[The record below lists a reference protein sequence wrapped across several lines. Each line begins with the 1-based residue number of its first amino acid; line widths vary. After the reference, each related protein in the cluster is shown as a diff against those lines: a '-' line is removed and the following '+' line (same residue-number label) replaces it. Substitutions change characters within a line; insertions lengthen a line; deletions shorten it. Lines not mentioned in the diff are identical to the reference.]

1 LAVHRHIVVVLELY
15 PFVEPFV
22 RSVPPA
28 AAVLAFAESKRI
40 PAESVLLI
48 TATTMGVSYA
58 YNLATTLYNDVE
70 QRPEM
75 VKQGLTRAGIEKVRS
90 VHTCVLPPTYVRC
103 AFSPFHL
110 PHRCSG
116 RRRSSAS
123 RG

>member
-1 LAVHRHIVVVLELY
+1 M
-15 PFVEPFV
+15 
-22 RSVPPA
+22 
-28 AAVLAFAESKRI
+28 LAFAESKRI

-90 VHTCVLPPTYVRC
+90 VHTCVLPPT
-103 AFSPFHL
+103 
-110 PHRCSG
+110 
-116 RRRSSAS
+116 
-123 RG
+123 

>member
-1 LAVHRHIVVVLELY
+1 MEIPVVRWLSCAALCGARIFQKA
-15 PFVEPFV
+15 PIRVE
-22 RSVPPA
+22 SA
-28 AAVLAFAESKRI
+28 
-40 PAESVLLI
+40 LI
-48 TATTMGVSYA
+48 TMGVSYA

-90 VHTCVLPPTYVRC
+90 VHTCVLPPTYVCC

-116 RRRSSAS
+116 RTRSSAS